1 METKQDERTVVSPAA
16 SPLTRADMA
25 ALLRCPRCKGTLA
38 WNDASPACA
47 HCELTFSMRPGNLP
61 IYDLYVDETPTDPG
75 RDPHQVWQRPEFEH
89 SYETIGYHE
98 SGIEF
103 DRALGYPAE
112 VSQFLFDRVKRRMV
126 KWVKPGPGHTIL
138 DIGCGAGYFLNL
150 IRGVYHAKGF
160 EPTVV
165 GADISA
171 YQVSYMAERMRREG
185 IPRVIAVTG
194 NGEYLPFADESFDL
208 VTCSEVIEHIQNPR
222 RALTEMRRV
231 LKPDGMLLLS
241 TPSMSAQK
249 GWGYV
254 LLPATALVKAITRYR
269 PKPSGRGSYDVPW
282 YSKEFQ
288 NMIRSADIRI
298 HEFEY
303 NAVIPHPW
311 HFIFL
316 PRPLVKPTVSAFAF
330 IDRFLKRPFR
340 PLALHFVVRASRALA
355 IAVLGAMALTAAC
368 AVAPAKSVAQEYE
381 EGWLNQNYFEAARS
395 EFSLDLLANV
405 ERNHFA
411 QGNFWAK
418 YKAGDLDR
426 ALGDL
431 KYALL
436 VFPNHPKALH
446 MMTLICK
453 TQKDA
458 TTPIM
463 YFEKAVRL
471 FPDVAYT
478 QAQYG
483 AYLLSTGE
491 TSAAIPR
498 IKEALKLDP
507 NMPYALAL
515 LAEAQEKQAP
525 STGSATTP
533 ATPAA
538 PGTGSVA
545 APPPTSGSTPKSH

>member
-1 METKQDERTVVSPAA
+1 
-16 SPLTRADMA
+16 
-25 ALLRCPRCKGTLA
+25 
-38 WNDASPACA
+38 
-47 HCELTFSMRPGNLP
+47 MRPGDLP
-61 IYDLYVDETPTDPG
+61 IFDLYVDETPTDPG
-75 RDPHQVWQRPEFEH
+75 RDPHQVWNRPEFEN
-89 SYETIGYHE
+89 SYKSIGYHE

-126 KWVKPGPGHTIL
+126 KWVRPGPNHTIL

-150 IRGVYHAKGF
+150 IRGAYHEKGF

-194 NGEYLPFADESFDL
+194 NGEYLPFANESFDL

-222 RALTEMRRV
+222 RALSEMRRV
-231 LKPDGMLLLS
+231 LKPDGVLLLS

-249 GWGYV
+249 GWGYI
-254 LLPATALVKAITRYR
+254 LLPATALVKTITRYR
-269 PKPSGRGSYDVPW
+269 PKPSDRGSYDVPW

-288 NMIRSADIRI
+288 DMIRSADIRI

-316 PRPLVKPTVSAFAF
+316 PKAMVKPTVATFAF

-340 PLALHFVVRASRALA
+340 PLALHFVVRASKALV
-355 IAVLGAMALTAAC
+355 IALLSAMALTG
-368 AVAPAKSVAQEYE
+368 VSTLAPPNAVAQEYE
-381 EGWLNQNYFEAARS
+381 EGWLNQNYFEANKS
-395 EFSLDLLANV
+395 EFTLELLANV

-411 QGNFWAK
+411 QGNFWSK

-436 VFPNHPKALH
+436 VFPNHPRVLH

-491 TSAAIPR
+491 TAAAVSR
-498 IKEALKLDP
+498 LNVALKIEP
-507 NMPYALAL
+507 TMPYALAL
-515 LAEAQEKQAP
+515 LSEAQSKEKNAPANPGGP
-525 STGSATTP
+525 STPNAPP
-533 ATPAA
+533 ASAA
-538 PGTGSVA
+538 PGPASS
-545 APPPTSGSTPKSH
+545 APSPSAPNGPTPKSH